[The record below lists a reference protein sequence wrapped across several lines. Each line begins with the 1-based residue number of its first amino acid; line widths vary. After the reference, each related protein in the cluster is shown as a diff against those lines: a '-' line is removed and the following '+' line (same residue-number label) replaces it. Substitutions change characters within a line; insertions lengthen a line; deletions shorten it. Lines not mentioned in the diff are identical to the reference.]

1 MGGQATVTGGGD
13 SKATLVAEIQ
23 LPKGPRA
30 PFIARRVVRAII
42 TDAPAS
48 RSVDAALLV
57 SEVVTLMFEP
67 GVTLT
72 VRVEE
77 IGRSARVTVS
87 SSETIEAPT
96 DEIVTKL
103 LDRLSDRWGHRGHEI
118 WFDLELVR
126 RQTLSHLSDEELFEL
141 VPADRDARDEI
152 FSRYEGW
159 AASVANRYRRGGA
172 HADDVGQAASIALV
186 NAIDRF
192 DPDFGVKFTTY
203 ARKTIIGTLKRY
215 LRDTT
220 WSVRVPRSLSDTTVE
235 LNRAVAELSQ
245 KLGRAPLP
253 GELAEELG
261 RPIEEIED
269 AMEAALAY
277 NAKSVDAP
285 FSEDDKTSL
294 IRVLGTDDEQFDLA
308 DIWHSLEPLIS
319 DLEPQEQEVL
329 FLRFFEDMTQSD
341 IAEVVGVSQM
351 QVSRLITRALDTLR
365 ARLTPDTA

>member
-1 MGGQATVTGGGD
+1 MVTVAGD
-13 SKATLVAEIQ
+13 SSPTLVAEIQ
-23 LPKGPRA
+23 LPDGPRA

-67 GVTLT
+67 NVTLT

-77 IGRSARVTVS
+77 IGRSARVTAS
-87 SSETIEAPT
+87 SSGTAEAPT

-103 LDRLSDRWGHRGHEI
+103 LDRLSDSWGHRRNEI

-253 GELAEELG
+253 AEMAEELG

-285 FSEDDKTSL
+285 FSEDDETSL
-294 IRVLGTDDEQFDLA
+294 IRVLGSDDEQFDLA

-341 IAEVVGVSQM
+341 IADVVGVSQM
-351 QVSRLITRALDTLR
+351 QVSRLIARALDTLR
-365 ARLTPDTA
+365 ARLAPDSA

>member
-1 MGGQATVTGGGD
+1 LTQPTETPP
-13 SKATLVAEIQ
+13 SLVAEIQ
-23 LPKGPRA
+23 LPDGARA

-42 TDAPAS
+42 IEAPAS
-48 RSVDAALLV
+48 RAVDAALLV
-57 SEVVTLMFEP
+57 SEVVTLTFEKE
-67 GVTLT
+67 VSQT
-72 VRVEE
+72 VRIEE
-77 IGRSARVTVS
+77 IGRRARVTVTS
-87 SSETIEAPT
+87 SDSVIRPP
-96 DEIVTKL
+96 DEMVSRL
-103 LDRLSDRWGHRGHEI
+103 LDRLSDGWGQDGKAI
-118 WFDLELVR
+118 WFELELVR
-126 RQTLSHLSDEELFEL
+126 RQELSHLSDDELFEL
-141 VPADRDARDEI
+141 AGVDRDARDEI

-192 DPDFGVKFTTY
+192 DPEFGVKFTTY

-235 LNRAVAELSQ
+235 LNRAVSELSQ
-245 KLGRAPLP
+245 KLGRMPQPA
-253 GELAEELG
+253 ELAEELN
-261 RPIEEIED
+261 RPIEEVED

-277 NAKSVDAP
+277 NARSVDAP
-285 FSEDDKTSL
+285 FSEDDETTL
-294 IRVLGTDDEQFDLA
+294 MRVLGSDDEQFDLA

-351 QVSRLITRALDTLR
+351 QVSRLISRALDTLR
-365 ARLTPDTA
+365 ARLSPESA

>member
-1 MGGQATVTGGGD
+1 MTTTAGE
-13 SKATLVAEIQ
+13 SKPTLVADVQ
-23 LPKGPRA
+23 LPVGARA

-42 TDAPAS
+42 TDAPAI

-57 SEVVTLMFEP
+57 SEVVTLMV
-67 GVTLT
+67 GDDVSLS

-77 IGRSARVTVS
+77 VGRRARVTTTS
-87 SSETIEAPT
+87 TGSTEAP
-96 DEIVTKL
+96 DEIVTRL
-103 LDRLSDRWGHRGHEI
+103 LDRLSDSWGHEGNEI
-118 WFDLELVR
+118 WFELELVR

-141 VPADRDARDEI
+141 VPADKEARDEI

-192 DPDFGVKFTTY
+192 DPEFGVKFTTY

-235 LNRAVAELSQ
+235 LNRAVAEMSQ
-245 KLGRAPLP
+245 RLGRMPLP
-253 GELAEELG
+253 AEIAEELG
-261 RPIEEIED
+261 RPLEEIED

-285 FSEDDKTSL
+285 FSEDDETSL
-294 IRVLGTDDEQFDLA
+294 LRVLGGDDEQFDLA

-319 DLEPQEQEVL
+319 DLQPQEQEVL

-351 QVSRLITRALDTLR
+351 QVSRLISRALDTLR
-365 ARLTPDTA
+365 ARLAPDSN

>member
-1 MGGQATVTGGGD
+1 MTSATD
-13 SKATLVAEIQ
+13 PQPTLVAEVQ
-23 LPKGPRA
+23 LPRGPRA

-48 RSVDAALLV
+48 RSVDAALLA
-57 SEVVTLMFEP
+57 SEVATLMYDE
-67 GVTLT
+67 GVTLA

-77 IGRSARVTVS
+77 IGRRARVTTS
-87 SSETIEAPT
+87 SSGKVDAP
-96 DEIVTKL
+96 DDMVTKL
-103 LDRLSDRWGHRGHEI
+103 LDRLSDSWGHDQSET
-118 WFDLELVR
+118 WFEMELVR

-141 VPADRDARDEI
+141 VPVDRDARDEI
-152 FSRYEGW
+152 YLRYEGW

-192 DPDFGVKFTTY
+192 DPEFGVKFTTY

-245 KLGRAPLP
+245 KLGRTPTP
-253 GELAEELG
+253 DEIAEELG
-261 RPIEEIED
+261 RPIEEVED

-285 FSEDDKTSL
+285 FSEDDETSL
-294 IRVLGTDDEQFDLA
+294 LRVLGSDDEQFDLA

-319 DLEPQEQEVL
+319 DLDPQEQEVL

-365 ARLTPDTA
+365 ARLSADAS

>member
-1 MGGQATVTGGGD
+1 MTQAKDVQP
-13 SKATLVAEIQ
+13 TLVAEIQ
-23 LPKGPRA
+23 LPSGPRA
-30 PFIARRVVRAII
+30 PFIARRVVRAIV
-42 TDAPAS
+42 TDAPSS

-57 SEVVTLMFEP
+57 SEVVTLMYDDD
-67 GVTLT
+67 VSLT

-77 IGRSARVTVS
+77 VGRRVRITTATTGDGDY
-87 SSETIEAPT
+87 SE
-96 DEIVTKL
+96 DEIATKL
-103 LDRLSDRWGHRGHEI
+103 LDRLSDDWGDEAGEI
-118 WFDLELVR
+118 WFELEMVR

-141 VPADRDARDEI
+141 APVDRDARDEI

-192 DPDFGVKFTTY
+192 DLDFGVKFTTY

-235 LNRAVAELSQ
+235 LNRAVAELAQ
-245 KLGRAPLP
+245 RLGRMPDAN
-253 GELAEELG
+253 EMAEELG
-261 RPIEEIED
+261 RPLEEVED
-269 AMEAALAY
+269 ALEAQLAY

-285 FSEDDKTSL
+285 ISEDDETNL
-294 IRVLGTDDEQFDLA
+294 LRVLGADDEQFDLA

-319 DLEPQEQEVL
+319 DLQPQEQEVL

-351 QVSRLITRALDTLR
+351 QVSRLISRALDTLR
-365 ARLTPDTA
+365 SRLSSDTT

>member
-1 MGGQATVTGGGD
+1 MSDPQ
-13 SKATLVAEIQ
+13 ATLVADVK
-23 LPKGPRA
+23 LPSGPRA
-30 PFIARRVVRAII
+30 SFIARRVVRAIV
-42 TDAPAS
+42 TDAPAV

-57 SEVVTLMFEP
+57 SEVVNLMYQED
-67 GVTLT
+67 VTLS

-77 IGRSARVTVS
+77 IGRRVRIT
-87 SSETIEAPT
+87 TTTTTPGAL
-96 DEIVTKL
+96 DQADAIVTKL
-103 LDRLSDRWGHRGHEI
+103 LDRLSDGWGVADDAM
-118 WFDLELVR
+118 WFELEMVR
-126 RQTLSHLSDEELFEL
+126 RHTLSHLSDEELFAL

-152 FSRYEGW
+152 YSRYEGW

-192 DPDFGVKFTTY
+192 DLSYGVKFTTY

-220 WSVRVPRSLSDTTVE
+220 WSVRVPRSLSDTMVE
-235 LNRAVAELSQ
+235 LNRAVAEMSQ
-245 KLGRAPLP
+245 RLGRMPEP
-253 GELAEELG
+253 VELAQELG
-261 RPIEEIED
+261 RPIEEVED

-285 FSEDDKTSL
+285 ISEDDETSL
-294 IRVLGTDDEQFDLA
+294 LRVLGSDDEQYDLA

-319 DLEPQEQEVL
+319 DLGTQEQEVL

-365 ARLTPDTA
+365 ARLTPED

>member
-1 MGGQATVTGGGD
+1 MSGAPP
-13 SKATLVAEIQ
+13 TLVAEVH
-23 LPKGPRA
+23 LPGGPRA
-30 PFIARRVVRAII
+30 PFIARRVVRAIV
-42 TDAPAS
+42 TDAPAI

-57 SEVVTLMFEP
+57 SEVVTLLYDEE
-67 GVTLT
+67 VSLA

-77 IGRSARVTVS
+77 IGRRVRVTTTTTGSVDK
-87 SSETIEAPT
+87 A

-103 LDRLSDRWGHRGHEI
+103 LDRLSDGWGLDGAEV
-118 WFDLELVR
+118 WFELEMVR
-126 RQTLSHLSDEELFEL
+126 RHTLSHLSDEELFAL

-192 DPDFGVKFTTY
+192 DLSYGVKFTTY

-220 WSVRVPRSLSDTTVE
+220 WSVRVPRSLSDTMVE
-235 LNRAVAELSQ
+235 LNRAVAEMSQ
-245 KLGRAPLP
+245 RLGRTPDAA
-253 GELAEELG
+253 ELAEELG
-261 RPIEEIED
+261 RTIEEVED

-285 FSEDDKTSL
+285 ISEDDETSL
-294 IRVLGTDDEQFDLA
+294 LRVLGSDDEQFDLA

-319 DLEPQEQEVL
+319 DLGAQEQEVL

-351 QVSRLITRALDTLR
+351 QVSRLISRALETLR
-365 ARLTPDTA
+365 SRLTPDDA

>member
-1 MGGQATVTGGGD
+1 MVQAGD
-13 SKATLVAEIQ
+13 SQATLVAEVQ
-23 LPKGPRA
+23 LPEGPRA
-30 PFIARRVVRAII
+30 PFIARRVVKAII

-57 SEVVTLMFEP
+57 SEIVTLMFERDS
-67 GVTLT
+67 TMA

-77 IGRSARVTVS
+77 VGRRARVTTSTNREVDFQ
-87 SSETIEAPT
+87 P

-103 LDRLSDRWGHRGHEI
+103 LDRLSDGWGHEGNEI
-118 WFDLELVR
+118 WFELELVR
-126 RQTLSHLSDEELFEL
+126 RPTLSHLSDEELFEL

-192 DPDFGVKFTTY
+192 DLEYGVKFTTY

-215 LRDTT
+215 LRDST

-245 KLGRAPLP
+245 KLGRTPSP
-253 GELAEELG
+253 AEMADELG
-261 RPIEEIED
+261 RPIDEVED

-285 FSEDDKTSL
+285 ISDDDETSL
-294 IRVLGTDDEQFDLA
+294 LRVLGSDDEQFDLA

-351 QVSRLITRALDTLR
+351 QVSRLISRALDTLR
-365 ARLTPDTA
+365 ARLSPDTV

>member
-1 MGGQATVTGGGD
+1 MISAADPQP
-13 SKATLVAEIQ
+13 TLVAEVQ
-23 LPKGPRA
+23 LPQGPRA

-57 SEVVTLMFEP
+57 SEVVTLMYEDD
-67 GVTLT
+67 VTLA

-77 IGRSARVTVS
+77 IGRRARVTTS
-87 SSETIEAPT
+87 SSGKANAPT
-96 DEIVTKL
+96 DDMVTKL
-103 LDRLSDRWGHRGHEI
+103 LDRLSDSWGHDKSEI
-118 WFDLELVR
+118 WFELELVR
-126 RQTLSHLSDEELFEL
+126 RQTLSHLSDEELFDL
-141 VPADRDARDEI
+141 VPVDRDARDEI
-152 FSRYEGW
+152 YLRYEGW

-192 DPDFGVKFTTY
+192 DPEFGVKFTTY

-245 KLGRAPLP
+245 KLGRTPAPD
-253 GELAEELG
+253 EIAEELG
-261 RPIEEIED
+261 RPIEEVED

-285 FSEDDKTSL
+285 FSEDDETSL
-294 IRVLGTDDEQFDLA
+294 LRVLGSDDEQFDLA

-319 DLEPQEQEVL
+319 DLDPQEQEVL

-365 ARLTPDTA
+365 ARLASDSA

>member
-1 MGGQATVTGGGD
+1 MSDPQ
-13 SKATLVAEIQ
+13 ATLVADVK
-23 LPKGPRA
+23 LPSGPRA
-30 PFIARRVVRAII
+30 SFIARRVVRAIV
-42 TDAPAS
+42 TDAPAV

-57 SEVVTLMFEP
+57 SEVVNLMYQED
-67 GVTLT
+67 VTLS

-77 IGRSARVTVS
+77 IGRRVRVT
-87 SSETIEAPT
+87 TTTTTPGAL
-96 DEIVTKL
+96 DQADAIVTKL
-103 LDRLSDRWGHRGHEI
+103 LDRLSDGWGVADDAM
-118 WFDLELVR
+118 WFELEMVR
-126 RQTLSHLSDEELFEL
+126 RHTLSHLSDEELFAL

-152 FSRYEGW
+152 YSRYEGW
-159 AASVANRYRRGGA
+159 AASVANRYRRGSA

-192 DPDFGVKFTTY
+192 DLSYGVKFTTY

-220 WSVRVPRSLSDTTVE
+220 WSIRVPRSLSDTMVE
-235 LNRAVAELSQ
+235 LNRAIAEMSQ
-245 KLGRAPLP
+245 RLGRMPEPA
-253 GELAEELG
+253 ELAEELG
-261 RPIEEIED
+261 RPIHEVED

-285 FSEDDKTSL
+285 ISEDDETSL
-294 IRVLGTDDEQFDLA
+294 LRVLGSDDEQYDLA

-319 DLEPQEQEVL
+319 DLGTQEQEVL

-365 ARLTPDTA
+365 ARLTPED

>member
-1 MGGQATVTGGGD
+1 MTQAND
-13 SKATLVAEIQ
+13 PQPTLVAEVQ
-23 LPKGPRA
+23 LPRGPRA
-30 PFIARRVVRAII
+30 PFIARRVVRAIV

-57 SEVVTLMFEP
+57 SEVVTL
-67 GVTLT
+67 VYDDDATLA

-77 IGRSARVTVS
+77 IGRRVRVTTVTTG
-87 SSETIEAPT
+87 EPGPAD
-96 DEIVTKL
+96 DELVTRL
-103 LDRLSDRWGHRGHEI
+103 LDRLSDGWGHEGPEI
-118 WFDLELVR
+118 WFELEMVR
-126 RQTLSHLSDEELFEL
+126 RHTLSHLSDEELFAL
-141 VPADRDARDEI
+141 VPMDRDARDEV

-235 LNRAVAELSQ
+235 LNRAISELSQ
-245 KLGRAPLP
+245 KLGRMPFPA
-253 GELAEELG
+253 EMAEELG
-261 RPIEEIED
+261 RPLEEVED
-269 AMEAALAY
+269 ALEASLAY

-285 FSEDDKTSL
+285 ISEDDETSL
-294 IRVLGTDDEQFDLA
+294 LRVLGSDDEQFDLA

-319 DLEPQEQEVL
+319 DLDPQEQEVL

-351 QVSRLITRALDTLR
+351 QVSRLISRALETLR
-365 ARLTPDTA
+365 TRLTTESA

>member
-1 MGGQATVTGGGD
+1 MSDPQ
-13 SKATLVAEIQ
+13 ATLVADVK
-23 LPKGPRA
+23 LPSGPRA
-30 PFIARRVVRAII
+30 SFIARRVVRAIV
-42 TDAPAS
+42 TDAPAV

-57 SEVVTLMFEP
+57 SEVVNLMYEED
-67 GVTLT
+67 VTLS

-77 IGRSARVTVS
+77 IGRRVRVTTTTTS
-87 SSETIEAPT
+87 TGAL
-96 DEIVTKL
+96 DQADAIVTKL
-103 LDRLSDRWGHRGHEI
+103 LDRLSDGWGVADHAM
-118 WFDLELVR
+118 WFELEMVR
-126 RQTLSHLSDEELFEL
+126 RHTLSHLSDEELFAL

-152 FSRYEGW
+152 YSRYEGW

-192 DPDFGVKFTTY
+192 DLSYGVKFTTY

-220 WSVRVPRSLSDTTVE
+220 WSVRVPRSLSDTMVE
-235 LNRAVAELSQ
+235 LNRAVAEMSQ
-245 KLGRAPLP
+245 RLGRMPEP
-253 GELAEELG
+253 VELAEELG
-261 RPIEEIED
+261 RPIEEVED

-285 FSEDDKTSL
+285 ISEDDETSL
-294 IRVLGTDDEQFDLA
+294 LRVLGSDDEQYDLA

-319 DLEPQEQEVL
+319 DLGAQEQEVL

-365 ARLTPDTA
+365 ARLTAEV